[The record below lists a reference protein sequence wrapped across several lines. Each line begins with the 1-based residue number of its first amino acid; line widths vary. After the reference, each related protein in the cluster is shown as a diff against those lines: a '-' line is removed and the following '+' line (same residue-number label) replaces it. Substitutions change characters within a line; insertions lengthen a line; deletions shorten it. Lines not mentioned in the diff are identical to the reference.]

1 MRLPAISARAHIY
14 ATECKRRAPRLTV
27 LPHGMRHPH
36 LQRVARTGVRL
47 RAPTRRK
54 PVNNARALQGRE
66 GRRHSAIASV
76 ARAIAPTVSRS
87 VAAAIAPALGSH
99 RLAGHLG
106 RPPLLGGGSRRVRPS
121 RLTLVVPAGLPLPPQ
136 LLF

>member
-1 MRLPAISARAHIY
+1 MRMPAISARAHIY
-14 ATECKRRAPRLTV
+14 ATECKRRTPRLTV
-27 LPHGMRHPH
+27 IPHHDTRHLL
-36 LQRVARTGVRL
+36 LQHVGRAGVRL

-54 PVNNARALQGRE
+54 PVNNARVAGQE

-106 RPPLLGGGSRRVRPS
+106 RPPLLATSAARMVTLMVMIGVR
-121 RLTLVVPAGLPLPPQ
+121 A
-136 LLF
+136 